1 MARKKRET
9 ESIKNKVEKIS
20 DNLKSGNFKRD
31 ELILYRLKNTEID
44 TILEYQKILP
54 ILSDETKSWIEGRIL
69 HSQLQVGKDFTNW
82 MKDRIN
88 KYGFI
93 EEEDFEVDWYSKGVK
108 FDDAKSGDVD
118 KNNTNQ
124 MIRKGY
130 LKEYKLTIEMAKQL
144 AMVQNNDI
152 GKIARKY
159 FIYIEKAFKN
169 RLSWNKDRQATL
181 DKYKA
186 MNRAIYKT
194 GDKLINMPDYCYTK
208 QMGENC
214 LLNEVII
221 GMSAKKYRSLNGI
234 STSTPIRNTFSERQL
249 ELYHLLEQYD
259 ADLMEVQGEY
269 DYEERRKFLT
279 KKLNIELGYHS

>member
-1 MARKKRET
+1 MARKKKET
-9 ESIKNKVEKIS
+9 ENIKKKIEKIS
-20 DNLKSGNFKRD
+20 DNLKSGKFKRD
-31 ELILYRLKNTEID
+31 ELILYKLKDVEID

-54 ILSDETKSWIEGRIL
+54 VLSDETKNWIEGRIL
-69 HSQLQVGKDFTNW
+69 HSQLQVKTEFAKWIKRKID
-82 MKDRIN
+82 
-88 KYGFI
+88 KYEFA
-93 EEEDFEVDWYSKGVK
+93 ENEDYTTIVK
-108 FDDAKSGDVD
+108 FDEREDTNLKSQSLEF
-118 KNNTNQ
+118 N
-124 MIRKGY
+124 
-130 LKEYKLTIEMAKQL
+130 LTLEMAKQL
-144 AMVQNNDI
+144 AMLENNDI

-169 RLSWNKDRQATL
+169 RLSWNEDRQGTL

-221 GMSAKKYRSLNGI
+221 GMSAKKYRGLNGI

-269 DYEERRKFLT
+269 DYEERRKYLT
-279 KKLNIELGYHS
+279 KKLNIELGY